1 MTDHH
6 NPAPS
11 NRLPRMKT
19 SVPGP
24 QSRALAQRLGSVEG
38 QGVTALSPPPIFW
51 ARAQGANV
59 WDADDNQYLD
69 LSAAFGVANV
79 GHGHP
84 EIVEAFHRQANILL
98 HGLGDVHPSE
108 IRLLLLERLVALFPG
123 QQEARAVLGSSGSDA
138 VEIALKTAM
147 LASGRSGILAFEGAY
162 HGVAFGTLDVTWR
175 GDFRNPFL
183 DRLPHQT
190 SFARFGDLPHVVE
203 IAAQAQAAGQ
213 DIGAVLVEPIQG
225 RGGDRIPP
233 GGFLSDLRSL
243 CDERGWLL
251 IVDEIFTGFG
261 RTGKMW
267 ASDHENVIPDL
278 LCLGKGLASGLPLSA
293 CLGRAEVMNAW
304 PLPNPEAI
312 HTQTFLGH
320 PASCA
325 AALASLNVLERE
337 GDFERIAT
345 LGNTTLSKLQQ
356 SLEDVPS
363 VREVR
368 GLGLLIGIE
377 FNTAAHAQAVATGAL
392 EQGLIVLQSGD
403 DGNVVSITPPLC
415 ISAEALGHAID
426 LLAQIAQ
433 GLGADTLHA

>member
-1 MTDHH
+1 
-6 NPAPS
+6 
-11 NRLPRMKT
+11 
-19 SVPGP
+19 
-24 QSRALAQRLGSVEG
+24 VEG

-59 WDADDNQYLD
+59 WDADGNQYLD

-79 GHGHP
+79 GHSHP
-84 EIVEAFHRQANILL
+84 EIVEALHRQADSLL
-98 HGLGDVHPSE
+98 HGLADVHPSE
-108 IRLLLLERLVALFPG
+108 IKLLLLERLVALFPG

-175 GDFRNPFL
+175 ADFRNPFRA
-183 DRLPHQT
+183 RLPHQT

-203 IAAQAQAAGQ
+203 VADQAEAAGQ
-213 DIGAVLVEPIQG
+213 EIGAVIVEPIQG

-233 GGFLSDLRSL
+233 RGFLLDLRSL

-261 RTGKMW
+261 RTGKLW

-278 LCLGKGLASGLPLSA
+278 LCVGKGLAAGMPLSA
-293 CLGRAEVMNAW
+293 CLGRAEVMDAW
-304 PLPNPEAI
+304 PRPNPQAI

-325 AALASLNVLERE
+325 GALASLNVLERE
-337 GDFERIAT
+337 GEFERIAA
-345 LGNTTLSKLQQ
+345 LGDTALSQLQG
-356 SLEDVPS
+356 SLEDLSS

-368 GLGLLIGIE
+368 GLGLLIAIE
-377 FNTAAHAQAVATGAL
+377 FKTAAHAQALATAAL
-392 EQGLIVLQSGD
+392 EHGLIVLQSGD
-403 DGNVVSITPPLC
+403 EGNVVSITPPLC
-415 ISAEALGHAID
+415 ISADALGHAID
-426 LLAQIAQ
+426 VLAQIAQ
-433 GLGADTLHA
+433 GSGAENFHA